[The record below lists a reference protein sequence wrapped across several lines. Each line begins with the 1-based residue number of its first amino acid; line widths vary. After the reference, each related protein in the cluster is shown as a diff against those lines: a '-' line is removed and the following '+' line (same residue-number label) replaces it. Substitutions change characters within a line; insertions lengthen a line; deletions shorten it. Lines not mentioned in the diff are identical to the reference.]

1 MYILIYGYNDDD
13 GATITEEPIITE
25 ATFISVLFHGS
36 ILGAKGRKGR
46 KGRERGRV
54 GGAACTENISC
65 RRQIANC
72 VQDD

>member
-1 MYILIYGYNDDD
+1 MYILVYGYNDDD

-46 KGRERGRV
+46 KGRGVKVWRRV
-54 GGAACTENISC
+54 TCYNI
-65 RRQIANC
+65 
-72 VQDD
+72 